1 MDSTTGTIVAVV
13 GPGADDVLASA
24 DVLGGVSAL
33 SLRGS
38 EPAIAS
44 HRISASG
51 TPWVVHDADP
61 LEHVASAW
69 IEFFQE
75 RATLGALEAEIDDA
89 LGQFERGHALMPD
102 YYLVLEP
109 DDAPEIWRHW
119 WCGALG
125 YRAPRRVLPVHA
137 SSGADALRRMLR
149 SLPTSRP
156 WPDPAKWLPGLAMQ
170 IPDRVGLR
178 DRVAPPDSTAS

>member
-1 MDSTTGTIVAVV
+1 MDAPTGTIVAVV
-13 GPGADDVLASA
+13 GPGADDVLASVDA
-24 DVLGGVSAL
+24 LGGVSAL
-33 SLRGS
+33 ALRGS

-44 HRISASG
+44 HRIAAAG

-61 LEHVASAW
+61 LEHVAAAW
-69 IEFFQE
+69 IELFEE
-75 RATLGALEAEIDDA
+75 RSTLGALEAEIGDA
-89 LGQFERGHALMPD
+89 LARFARGDALMPD

-125 YRAPRRVLPVHA
+125 HRAPRRVVPVKGEGTA
-137 SSGADALRRMLR
+137 GRMLR
-149 SLPTSRP
+149 ALPSSRP
-156 WPDPAKWLPGLAMQ
+156 WPDPASWLPGLSMQ

-178 DRVAPPDSTAS
+178 DREFDRRE